1 MLNTVALRI
10 LNHLIGHTPGA
21 AAQLARH
28 QGAQARLATGGLAVD
43 FRIDVDGHF
52 VAVDEGAPQV
62 TLSLQSDALFRQ
74 AYEPGALTRGARIE
88 GDAALAEA
96 LGQVLKTLRW
106 DAAED
111 LSRVIGDPL
120 AERMVGAA
128 SQVAAGMRDLGG
140 RMASAVGEYAA
151 DEAGVL
157 LRPATVAAFGDQ
169 VDALRD
175 DVARLEKRIARLERR

>member
-1 MLNTVALRI
+1 MLNTATLRI

-21 AAQLARH
+21 AARLARH
-28 QGAQARLATGGLAVD
+28 QGAHARLAAGGMAVD
-43 FRIDVDGHF
+43 FRIDVDGRF
-52 VAVDEGAPQV
+52 VAVEDGVPQV

-88 GDAALAEA
+88 GDAALAES

-111 LSRVIGDPL
+111 LSRVLGDPL

-128 SQVAAGMRDLGG
+128 SQVAAGVRDLGG
-140 RMASAVGEYAA
+140 RMASAIGEYAA

-157 LRPATVAAFGDQ
+157 LRPAAVAALGDE

-175 DVARLEKRIARLERR
+175 DAARLEKRIARLESR